1 MNVKILL
8 GILVLTLVVAVPAF
22 SATGGGGEVHGP
34 DLKAFLWQVVNF
46 GILVAILLFA
56 ARKFSI
62 RDILKNRTESIQKS
76 IEEAREA
83 REKSEE
89 ALAKVEERLKEKD
102 REIADIL
109 ATAEQSGLKEREAI
123 IEEGERLSRKIVE
136 QARANIEYELKQAR
150 EAIKA
155 EAVELAMELAEKK
168 IREKLSEEEQKKL
181 FEESLK
187 KLESGKS

>member
-1 MNVKILL
+1 MNVKILP

-22 SATGGGGEVHGP
+22 SATGGGGEAHGP

-46 GILVAILLFA
+46 AILVAILLFF
-56 ARKFSI
+56 ARKPI
-62 RDILKNRTESIQKS
+62 RDLLKNRTESIQKS

-83 REKSEE
+83 REKAEE

-102 REIADIL
+102 REVADIL
-109 ATAEQSGLKEREAI
+109 ATAERSGLKEREAI

-168 IREKLSEEEQKKL
+168 IREKLSEEEQKRL

>member
-1 MNVKILL
+1 MNVKILP

-22 SATGGGGEVHGP
+22 SATGGGGEAHGP

-46 GILVAILLFA
+46 AILVAILLFF
-56 ARKFSI
+56 ARKPI
-62 RDILKNRTESIQKS
+62 RDLLKNRTESIQKS

-83 REKSEE
+83 REKAEE

-102 REIADIL
+102 REVADIL
-109 ATAEQSGLKEREAI
+109 ATAERSGLKEREAI

-155 EAVELAMELAEKK
+155 EAVELAMEIAEKK
-168 IREKLSEEEQKKL
+168 IREKLSEEEQKRL